1 MASYRLTNRAEAKL
15 AAIYEY
21 SVLNWGLP
29 KTREYL
35 RGLHNAFELL
45 AENPKMGRDMGELR
59 SGLHRHAHASH
70 VVYYRAEA
78 SGLLILDVLGER
90 QDPGRHL

>member
-29 KTREYL
+29 KAREYL
-35 RGLHNAFELL
+35 DGLHHAFGLL
-45 AENPKMGRDMGELR
+45 AENPAMGRDLR
-59 SGLHRHAHASH
+59 RVRPGLRRHAHASH
-70 VVYYRAEA
+70 VIYYRAEA
-78 SGLLILDVLGER
+78 PGVLILDVLGER